1 MTDKTKAKI
10 LILLDNAFLKARQQ
24 IIHILEKNALETKN
38 EPLDLNNKINGL
50 SKKILELLLKEL
62 NGKDN

>member
-38 EPLDLNNKINGL
+38 EPLDLNNKINEL